1 MTRQFAL
8 PALLLA
14 TFTAGVAVG
23 RRGTPSAATP
33 GAATPTAVANRVFE
47 LRTYTSPPGKLPDL
61 HTRFRDHTT
70 KLFEKH
76 GMTNIGYWTP
86 RDSARASNTI
96 VYLLAYPSLEARNA
110 SWRAFGSDPE
120 WRRAAAASEA
130 NGKIVEKVESVFL
143 DPTDFSP
150 MK

>member
-1 MTRQFAL
+1 MTRLTAL

-14 TFTAGVAVG
+14 TFTAGIAVG
-23 RRGTPSAATP
+23 RTSAP
-33 GAATPTAVANRVFE
+33 AAERHTAANRVFE
-47 LRTYTSPPGKLPDL
+47 LRTYTSPAGKLPEL
-61 HTRFRDHTT
+61 HTRFREHTMQ
-70 KLFEKH
+70 LFERH

-86 RDSARASNTI
+86 RDSARSGNTL

-110 SWRAFGSDPE
+110 SWSAFNRDPE
-120 WRRAAAASEA
+120 WRQVARASEA
-130 NGKIVEKVESVFL
+130 NGRIVEKVESVFL